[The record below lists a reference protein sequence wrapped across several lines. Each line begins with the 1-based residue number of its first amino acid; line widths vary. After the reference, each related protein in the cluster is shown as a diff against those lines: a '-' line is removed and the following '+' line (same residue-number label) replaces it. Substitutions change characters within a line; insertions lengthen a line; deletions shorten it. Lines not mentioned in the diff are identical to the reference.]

1 MIFVNE
7 AQTANWETSA
17 LTTPG
22 NLALQYFETWWVTTT
37 LLVQGGLKVASA
49 SSSIASASV
58 TTTLLVQGGLK
69 VRLFPVVVKAVG
81 NNNPPS
87 TGWVESFHLWH

>member
-37 LLVQGGLKVASA
+37 LLVQGGLK
-49 SSSIASASV
+49 
-58 TTTLLVQGGLK
+58 G
-69 VRLFPVVVKAVG
+69 
-81 NNNPPS
+81 
-87 TGWVESFHLWH
+87 ESY